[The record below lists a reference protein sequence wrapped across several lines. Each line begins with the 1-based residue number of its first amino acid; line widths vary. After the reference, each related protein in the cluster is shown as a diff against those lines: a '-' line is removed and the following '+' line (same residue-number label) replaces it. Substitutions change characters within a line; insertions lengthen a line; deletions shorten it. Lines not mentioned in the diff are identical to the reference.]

1 MACILLLDDKDADRH
16 ALRALLET
24 DGHLVSEASDGEA
37 GVDLYR
43 KDRHD
48 LVLLDLTLPR
58 KGGSAPLLNL
68 VSEFPD
74 VKILVTARGAETIG
88 TRKYLEIADRAGTVR
103 SLAKPF
109 TPEHLRR
116 AVRVMLE
123 GGEWVRVKS
132 S

>member
-1 MACILLLDDKDADRH
+1 MANILLLDDKDADRP

-24 DGHLVSEASDGEA
+24 DGHVVSEATDGDV

-43 KDRHD
+43 ETRHD
-48 LVLLDLTLPR
+48 LVLLDLALPR
-58 KGGSAPLLNL
+58 KGGSVPLVNL

-74 VKILVTARGAETIG
+74 VKILVTARGAETMG

-109 TPEHLRR
+109 TAEHLRR

-123 GGEWVRVKS
+123 GGEWET
-132 S
+132 